1 MSQQINLLPRAPRVP
16 VLSARRALVGA
27 LVWAV
32 TLGAEVA
39 WQVSEADAA
48 RLAAESSEQE
58 LKQQKQLLLALQ
70 TRLGESANPN
80 NIAAQI
86 AALEPQTRVSRDLLA
101 RLKAGDLGSLD
112 GYGEELTELAA
123 LPRQG
128 VWLTMVAISNA
139 GRTIRIEG
147 RALKK
152 ENVLPYAAALNE
164 AVHKYG
170 AQLNQMEIVPMQTH
184 PEDEQSS
191 VPVYVFKL
199 Y

>member
-1 MSQQINLLPRAPRVP
+1 MSQQINLLPRAQRSP
-16 VLSARRALVGA
+16 VLSAQRALFGVLLWA
-27 LVWAV
+27 L
-32 TLGAEVA
+32 TLGAQVA
-39 WQVSEADAA
+39 WQSRQADEA
-48 RLAAESSEQE
+48 RSAAEHSEQA

-86 AALEPQTRVSRDLLA
+86 AALEPRTRVSRDLLA

-123 LPRQG
+123 LPKQG
-128 VWLTMVAISNA
+128 VWLTLVAISNA
-139 GRTIRIEG
+139 GRTLRIEG

-152 ENVLPYAAALNE
+152 EYVLPYAAALNDV
-164 AVHKYG
+164 VHKYG
-170 AQLNQMEIVPMQTH
+170 AQLNQIEVAPMQGN
-184 PEDEQSS
+184 PDDEQASL
-191 VPVYVFKL
+191 PIYVFKL

>member
-1 MSQQINLLPRAPRVP
+1 MSQQINLLPRAPHAP

-27 LVWAV
+27 LVWAL
-32 TLGAEVA
+32 TLGAQVA
-39 WQVSEADAA
+39 WQVREADAA

-70 TRLGESANPN
+70 TRLDESANPN

-123 LPRQG
+123 LPKQG

-152 ENVLPYAAALNE
+152 EYVLPYAAALND

-170 AQLNQMEIVPMQTH
+170 AQLNQMEVAPMQTN
-184 PEDEQSS
+184 PDDEQSS
-191 VPVYVFKL
+191 VPIYIFKL

>member
-1 MSQQINLLPRAPRVP
+1 MSQQINLLPREPRSP
-16 VLSARRALVGA
+16 VLSARRALVGVLLWA
-27 LVWAV
+27 L
-32 TLGAEVA
+32 TLGAQVA
-39 WQVSEADAA
+39 WQSRQADEA
-48 RLAAESSEQE
+48 RIAAEHSEQE

-86 AALEPQTRVSRDLLA
+86 AALEPRTRVSRDLLA

-123 LPRQG
+123 LPKQG
-128 VWLTMVAISNA
+128 VWLTLVAISNA
-139 GRTIRIEG
+139 GRTLRIEG

-152 ENVLPYAAALNE
+152 EYVLPYAAALNDV
-164 AVHKYG
+164 VHKYG
-170 AQLNQMEIVPMQTH
+170 AQLNQIEVAPMQGN
-184 PEDEQSS
+184 PDDEQASL
-191 VPVYVFKL
+191 PIYVFKL

>member
-1 MSQQINLLPRAPRVP
+1 MSQQINLLPRAPRAP
-16 VLSARRALVGA
+16 VLSARRAMVGA
-27 LVWAV
+27 LLWALM
-32 TLGAEVA
+32 LGAQVA
-39 WQVSEADAA
+39 WQASQADAA
-48 RLAAESSEQE
+48 HAAADSSEQA

-128 VWLTMVAISNA
+128 VWLTLVSISNA
-139 GRTIRIEG
+139 GRTLRIEG

-152 ENVLPYAAALNE
+152 EDVLPYASALNE

-170 AQLNQMEIVPMQTH
+170 AQLNQIEVAPMQTN
-184 PEDEQSS
+184 PDDEQAS
-191 VPVYVFKL
+191 VPIYVFKL

>member
-1 MSQQINLLPRAPRVP
+1 MSQQINLLPRAPRAP
-16 VLSARRALVGA
+16 VLSARRALVGV
-27 LVWAV
+27 LLWTV
-32 TLGAEVA
+32 TLGAQIA
-39 WQVSEADAA
+39 WQASQADDA
-48 RLAAESSEQE
+48 RITADRSEQE

-86 AALEPQTRVSRDLLA
+86 AALEPQTRVSRELLA

-123 LPRQG
+123 LPKLG
-128 VWLTMVAISNA
+128 VWLTLVTISNA
-139 GRTIRIEG
+139 GRTLRIEG

-152 ENVLPYAAALNE
+152 EYVLPYAASLNE
-164 AVHKYG
+164 VVHKYG
-170 AQLNQMEIVPMQTH
+170 AQLNQIEVAPMQTN
-184 PEDEQSS
+184 PDDEQSS
-191 VPVYVFKL
+191 VPIYVFKM

>member
-1 MSQQINLLPRAPRVP
+1 MSQQINLLPRAPRSP
-16 VLSARRALVGA
+16 VLSAQRALVGA

-32 TLGAEVA
+32 TLGAQVT
-39 WQVSEADAA
+39 WQAHEADAA
-48 RLAAESSEQE
+48 RIAAESSEQE
-58 LKQQKQLLLALQ
+58 LRQQKQLLLALQ

-101 RLKAGDLGSLD
+101 RLKAGELGSLD

-123 LPRQG
+123 LPKQG

-170 AQLNQMEIVPMQTH
+170 AQLNQMEIAPMQTN
-184 PEDEQSS
+184 PDDEQSS
-191 VPVYVFKL
+191 VPIYIFKL

>member
-1 MSQQINLLPRAPRVP
+1 MSQQINLLPRAPRAP

-32 TLGAEVA
+32 TLGAQVA

-123 LPRQG
+123 LPKQG

>member
-1 MSQQINLLPRAPRVP
+1 MSQQINLLPHAPSAP

-27 LVWAV
+27 LVWAI
-32 TLGAEVA
+32 TLGAQVA
-39 WQVSEADAA
+39 WQARTADEA
-48 RLAAESSEQE
+48 RIAAETSEQE

-86 AALEPQTRVSRDLLA
+86 AALEPHTRVSRDLLA

-123 LPRQG
+123 LPKQG
-128 VWLTMVAISNA
+128 VWLTLVAISNA
-139 GRTIRIEG
+139 GRTLRIEG

-164 AVHKYG
+164 VVHKYG
-170 AQLNQMEIVPMQTH
+170 AQLNQMEIAPMQTN

-191 VPVYVFKL
+191 VPVYIFKL

>member
-1 MSQQINLLPRAPRVP
+1 MSQQINLLPRAQRAP

-27 LVWAV
+27 LVWAL
-32 TLGAEVA
+32 TLGAQVA
-39 WQVSEADAA
+39 WQVREADAA
-48 RLAAESSEQE
+48 RLAAETSDQE

-80 NIAAQI
+80 NVAAQI
-86 AALEPQTRVSRDLLA
+86 GALEPQTRVSRDLLA

-123 LPRQG
+123 LPKQG
-128 VWLTMVAISNA
+128 VWLTLVAISNA
-139 GRTIRIEG
+139 GRTLRIEG

-170 AQLNQMEIVPMQTH
+170 AQLNQMEIAPMQTH

-191 VPVYVFKL
+191 VPVYIFKL

>member
-1 MSQQINLLPRAPRVP
+1 MSQQINLLPRAPRAP

-27 LVWAV
+27 LVWAI
-32 TLGAEVA
+32 TLGAQVA
-39 WQVSEADAA
+39 WQVREADTA
-48 RLAAESSEQE
+48 RIAAEASEQD

-86 AALEPQTRVSRDLLA
+86 AALEPQTRVSRDLLS

-123 LPRQG
+123 LPKQG

-147 RALKK
+147 RALQK

-170 AQLNQMEIVPMQTH
+170 AQLNQMEVAPMQTN
-184 PEDEQSS
+184 PDDEQSS
-191 VPVYVFKL
+191 VPIYIFKL

>member
-1 MSQQINLLPRAPRVP
+1 MSQQINLLPRTPRAP
-16 VLSARRALVGA
+16 VLSAPRALVGA
-27 LVWAV
+27 LVWTI
-32 TLGAEVA
+32 TLGAQVA
-39 WQVSEADAA
+39 WQVREADTA
-48 RLAAESSEQE
+48 RMAAETSEQD

-123 LPRQG
+123 LPKQG

-164 AVHKYG
+164 AVRKYG
-170 AQLNQMEIVPMQTH
+170 AQLNQMEIAPMQTH

-191 VPVYVFKL
+191 VPVYIFKL

>member
-1 MSQQINLLPRAPRVP
+1 MSQQINLLPRAPRAP

-27 LVWAV
+27 LVWAL
-32 TLGAEVA
+32 TLGAQVA
-39 WQVSEADAA
+39 WQVREADAA

-123 LPRQG
+123 LPKQG

-152 ENVLPYAAALNE
+152 ENVLPYAAALND

-170 AQLNQMEIVPMQTH
+170 AQLNQMEVAPMQTN
-184 PEDEQSS
+184 PDDEQSS
-191 VPVYVFKL
+191 VPIYIFKL

>member
-1 MSQQINLLPRAPRVP
+1 MSQQINLLPRARRAP

-27 LVWAV
+27 LVWV
-32 TLGAEVA
+32 LTLGAQVA
-39 WQVSEADAA
+39 WQVHEADVA
-48 RLAAESSEQE
+48 RLAAETSEQE

-123 LPRQG
+123 LPKQG
-128 VWLTMVAISNA
+128 VWLTLVAISNA
-139 GRTIRIEG
+139 GRTLRIEG

-191 VPVYVFKL
+191 VPVYIFKL

>member
-1 MSQQINLLPRAPRVP
+1 MSQQINLLPRAPRAP

-27 LVWAV
+27 LVWAI
-32 TLGAEVA
+32 TLGAQVA
-39 WQVSEADAA
+39 WQVREADAA
-48 RLAAESSEQE
+48 RLAAESSEQD

>member
-1 MSQQINLLPRAPRVP
+1 MSQQINLLPRAPRAP

-27 LVWAV
+27 LVWAL
-32 TLGAEVA
+32 TLGAQVA
-39 WQVSEADAA
+39 WQVREADAA

-58 LKQQKQLLLALQ
+58 LKQQKQLLPALQ

-123 LPRQG
+123 LPKQG

-170 AQLNQMEIVPMQTH
+170 AQLNQMEIAPMQTN